1 MKKILYVLCI
11 LCLLVGCSPK
21 NEEPQELVLRENEL
35 YSAPIT
41 QNDLTITY
49 YNALTDAITNNDEI
63 EIVKNI
69 AKTFATDF
77 FTFKSK
83 TGEDHMGGMTY
94 FLEAKRMSAKAYLK
108 FYYYKNY
115 TPIVNQYGA
124 EALPEV
130 IDVIAVEPIATVFE
144 EEDYGTLD
152 AYDVRLDIE
161 YADTTIPTSALK
173 TETVVTIAKYPEGYF
188 IVEIK

>member
-1 MKKILYVLCI
+1 MRKLLYVLFI
-11 LCLLVGCSPK
+11 LCLLVGCSS
-21 NEEPQELVLRENEL
+21 NTEEPEELVLRENEL

-41 QNDLTITY
+41 QNELTITH
-49 YNALTDAITNNDEI
+49 YNALTDAITNNDEM

-69 AKTFATDF
+69 AKTFAADF
-77 FTFKSK
+77 FTFKTK

-94 FLEAKRMSAKAYLK
+94 FLQEKRMSAKAYLK

-115 TPIVNQYGA
+115 TPIVNQYGE

-130 IDVIAVEPIATVFE
+130 IEIIAVDPIATTFE
-144 EEDYGTLD
+144 ENDYGTLE
-152 AYDVRLDIE
+152 AYDVRLDIS
-161 YADTTIPTSALK
+161 YAETTIPTSALK
-173 TETVVTIAKYPEGYF
+173 TETVITIAKYPEGFF